1 LARISIVKTKI
12 FFYILTYAIS
22 KRNHP
27 WRLDILKI
35 DAVMFDLD
43 GLLAD
48 TEDFHVLAYDEVA
61 KSLGIKL
68 PRDYIVSFIGA
79 PTAVN
84 LRRLMKDYGIPES
97 RFEEL
102 LKIRYDR
109 YIEIVKTTPLAPM
122 DGALECVTEIK
133 KKGFKTALVTSS
145 LREHSLAVLE
155 NISKNTSPGID
166 IKKLFDIMVFG
177 DEIKE
182 LKPAPDIYI
191 KAVASLKTKPERCI
205 ALEDSEAGVASAK
218 AAGLI
223 VIAVPCPHTKEQK
236 FERADFVVKS
246 LREVLKL
253 PFLDGE

>member
-1 LARISIVKTKI
+1 
-12 FFYILTYAIS
+12 
-22 KRNHP
+22 
-27 WRLDILKI
+27 LKI

-48 TEDFHVLAYDEVA
+48 TEDFHVLAYDAVA
-61 KSLGIKL
+61 IALGIKL
-68 PRDYIVSFIGA
+68 PRDYIISFIGA
-79 PTAVN
+79 PTFVN
-84 LRRLMKDYGIPES
+84 LRRLMRDFGIPES

-109 YIEIVKTTPLAPM
+109 YTEIVRTTPLDPM
-122 DGALECVTEIK
+122 DGALECIITMRNR
-133 KKGFKTALVTSS
+133 GFKTALVTSS

-155 NISKNTSPGID
+155 NISKHSSPGVD
-166 IKKLFDIMVFG
+166 IKNLFDIMVFG

-191 KAVASLKTKPERCI
+191 EAVARLKTNPERCI

-236 FERADFVVKS
+236 LEKADLIVPS
-246 LREVLKL
+246 LHEVLKL
-253 PFLDGE
+253 SILGGS

>member
-1 LARISIVKTKI
+1 M
-12 FFYILTYAIS
+12 
-22 KRNHP
+22 
-27 WRLDILKI
+27 KI

-48 TEDFHVLAYDEVA
+48 TEDFHVLAYDAVA
-61 KSLGIKL
+61 KALGIKL
-68 PRDYIVSFIGA
+68 PRDYIISFIGA
-79 PTAVN
+79 PTVVN
-84 LRRLMKDYGIPES
+84 LRRLMRDFGIPES

-109 YIEIVKTTPLAPM
+109 YTEIVRTTPLAPM
-122 DGALECVTEIK
+122 DGALECIITMRNR
-133 KKGFKTALVTSS
+133 GFKTALVTSS
-145 LREHSLAVLE
+145 LQEHSLAVLE
-155 NISKNTSPGID
+155 NISKHSSPGVD
-166 IKKLFDIMVFG
+166 IKNLFDIMVFG

-191 KAVASLKTKPERCI
+191 EAVARLKTKPERCI

-236 FERADFVVKS
+236 LEKADLIVPS
-246 LREVLKL
+246 LHEVLKL
-253 PFLDGE
+253 SILGGS

>member
-1 LARISIVKTKI
+1 M
-12 FFYILTYAIS
+12 
-22 KRNHP
+22 
-27 WRLDILKI
+27 KI

-48 TEDFHVLAYDEVA
+48 TEDFHVLAYDAVA
-61 KSLGIKL
+61 IALGIKL
-68 PRDYIVSFIGA
+68 PRDYIISFIGA
-79 PTAVN
+79 PTFVN
-84 LRRLMKDYGIPES
+84 LRRLMRDFGIPES

-109 YIEIVKTTPLAPM
+109 YTEIVRTTPLDPM
-122 DGALECVTEIK
+122 DGALECIITMRNR
-133 KKGFKTALVTSS
+133 GFKTALVTSS

-155 NISKNTSPGID
+155 NISKHSSPGVD
-166 IKKLFDIMVFG
+166 IKNLFDIMVFG

-191 KAVASLKTKPERCI
+191 EAVARLKTNPERCI

-236 FERADFVVKS
+236 LEKADLIVPS
-246 LREVLKL
+246 LHEVLKL
-253 PFLDGE
+253 SILGGS